1 MPVTV
6 VTLINQGGKMAFA
19 EDFEQAL
26 KARVPVVYVQT
37 HEETRL
43 HAEVLSVAGRQR
55 VPRPV
60 WTWNAGDG
68 LASPA
73 EGSRGSTV
81 APARALETVQASA
94 EAGIYMFFDL
104 HAFFGTDQRPAD
116 PEVVRR
122 VREAATAFR
131 TGEHPRLLVI
141 TGPVLRIPPELEKTV
156 AILDFPLPGRAE
168 LSAMLDTMIEQN
180 GGSISVQLG
189 AEDHED
195 VVQAALGLTMAE
207 AENAFARAMVN
218 DGQLC
223 AADVA
228 TVLQEKRQAVRKSGL
243 LDYVDAGLDLD
254 RVGGLNNLKRW
265 LARRQR
271 SWLGEA
277 EAFGLPSPKGVLIT
291 GVPGCGKSLTAKAT
305 AASWGLPLLRLDMGR
320 VFAGLVG
327 SSEQN
332 MRSALAT
339 AEAIS
344 PCVLWIDE
352 IEKGF
357 SGTSSDGDSGTA
369 ARVFASFLTWMQEKR
384 HPVFVVATANNI
396 DRLPPE
402 FLRKGRF
409 DEIFFVDLPTDAERR
424 IIWELQ
430 IAGGATP
437 ANGLSAAGADPEVVG
452 GLVKAS
458 QGYSGAEIEQ
468 AVVAAMYDAF
478 AEHRQV
484 TPADLERAVTNMI
497 PLSVTQAEEIAR
509 VRGWARLRAVG
520 ATAREDLDDDAVP
533 AAAAA
538 TAPAGPPPADRGG
551 RTVDF

>member
-1 MPVTV
+1 M
-6 VTLINQGGKMAFA
+6 GFA

-26 KARVPVVYVQT
+26 KARVPVVYIQT

-43 HAEVLSVAGRQR
+43 HADVLAVAERQR
-55 VPRPV
+55 SPRPV

-68 LASPA
+68 LVSPVD
-73 EGSRGSTV
+73 GGRGNTA
-81 APARALETVQASA
+81 APARALEAVLGSDD
-94 EAGIYMFFDL
+94 AGIFVFFDL

-122 VREAATAFR
+122 VRDVAAAFR
-131 TGEHPRLLVI
+131 TGEQPRLLVI
-141 TGPVLRIPPELEKTV
+141 SGPVLRIPPELEKTV
-156 AILDFPLPGRAE
+156 AILDFPLPGRVEIAA
-168 LSAMLDTMIEQN
+168 LLDTMIEQN
-180 GGSISVQLG
+180 GAAISVQLE
-189 AEDHED
+189 ADDKENL
-195 VVQAALGLTMAE
+195 VQAALGLTMAE

-218 DGQLC
+218 DGRLE
-223 AADVA
+223 AEDVA
-228 TVLQEKRQAVRKSGL
+228 VVLQEKRQAVRKSGSL
-243 LDYVDAGLDLD
+243 EYVDAGIDLD
-254 RVGGLNNLKRW
+254 QVGGLNNLKRW

-277 EAFGLPSPKGVLIT
+277 EEFGLPSPKGVLIT

-305 AASWGLPLLRLDMGR
+305 AASWGLPLLRLDIGK

-357 SGTSSDGDSGTA
+357 SGTTSDGDSGTT

-396 DRLPPE
+396 DRLPAE

-409 DEIFFVDLPTDAERR
+409 DEIFFVDLPTDTEREV
-424 IIWELQ
+424 IWELQ
-430 IAGGATP
+430 ARSRATG
-437 ANGLSAAGADPEVVG
+437 ANGLEGAAADPALLRT
-452 GLVKAS
+452 LVAAS

-468 AVVAAMYDAF
+468 AVIAALYDAF
-478 AEHRQV
+478 AEHRRV
-484 TPADLERAVTNMI
+484 APEDLERAVLNTV

-509 VRGWARLRAVG
+509 IRSWAQLRAVG
-520 ATAREDLDDDAVP
+520 ATSREDLDTEAAPPSAVV
-533 AAAAA
+533 AA
-538 TAPAGPPPADRGG
+538 APAGPAGRGG

>member
-1 MPVTV
+1 M
-6 VTLINQGGKMAFA
+6 GFA

-26 KARVPVVYVQT
+26 KARVPVVYIQT
-37 HEETRL
+37 HEESRL
-43 HAEVLSVAGRQR
+43 HGDVLAVAERQR
-55 VPRPV
+55 SPRPV

-68 LASPA
+68 LVSPSDGGLGNTA
-73 EGSRGSTV
+73 
-81 APARALETVQASA
+81 APARALETLLGSA
-94 EAGIYMFFDL
+94 EAGIFMFFDL

-122 VREAATAFR
+122 VRDVAAAFR
-131 TGEHPRLLVI
+131 SGEHPRLLVI
-141 TGPVLRIPPELEKTV
+141 CGPILRIPPELEKTV
-156 AILDFPLPGRAE
+156 AILDFPLPGRDEIAG
-168 LSAMLDTMIEQN
+168 LLDTMIEHN
-180 GGSISVQLG
+180 GSSISVQLE
-189 AEDHED
+189 ADDKEDL
-195 VVQAALGLTMAE
+195 VQAALGLTMAE

-218 DGQLC
+218 DGRLG
-223 AADVA
+223 AEDVA
-228 TVLQEKRQAVRKSGL
+228 VVLQEKRQAVRKSGSL
-243 LDYVDAGLDLD
+243 EYVDAGISLDQ
-254 RVGGLNNLKRW
+254 VGGLNNLKRW

-277 EAFGLPSPKGVLIT
+277 EEFGLPSPKGVLIT

-305 AASWGLPLLRLDMGR
+305 AASWGLPLLRLDIGK

-357 SGTSSDGDSGTA
+357 SGTTSDGDSGTT

-396 DRLPPE
+396 DRLPAE

-409 DEIFFVDLPTDAERR
+409 DEIFFVDLPTDSERQV
-424 IIWELQ
+424 IWELQ
-430 IAGGATP
+430 ARNRATE
-437 ANGLSAAGADPEVVG
+437 ANGLEAAAADPVVIRS
-452 GLVKAS
+452 LVAAS

-468 AVVAAMYDAF
+468 AVIAALYDAF
-478 AEHRQV
+478 AEHRRMR
-484 TPADLERAVTNMI
+484 AEDLERAVLNTV

-509 VRGWARLRAVG
+509 IRSWAQLRAVG
-520 ATAREDLDDDAVP
+520 ATSREDLDP
-533 AAAAA
+533 AASAGAPVTA
-538 TAPAGPPPADRGG
+538 APAGPAGAAGRGG